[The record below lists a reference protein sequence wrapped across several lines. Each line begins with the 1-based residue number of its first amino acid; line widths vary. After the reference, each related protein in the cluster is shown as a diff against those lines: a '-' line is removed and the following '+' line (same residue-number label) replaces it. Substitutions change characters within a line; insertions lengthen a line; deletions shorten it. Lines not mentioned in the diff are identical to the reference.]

1 MSKQRSLPQQL
12 LTIDEVAEVFQ
23 VSPKTVRRW
32 IKAQELPAAQ
42 LGNQWR
48 IDPLDAKRFFIERLN
63 R

>member
-1 MSKQRSLPQQL
+1 MSKTTPLKL
-12 LTIDEVAEVFQ
+12 LTIDDVAALFQ

-32 IKAQELPAAQ
+32 IQAGELVAAK

-48 IDPLDAKRFFIERLN
+48 IDLLDAKRFFVERLS